1 MNTVMT
7 ALTFLLMNPLGASA
21 QGAFYGSCLQA
32 DALANTPIGKAGLAV
47 SYRFRAKPGGPL
59 QAIRPYLIWSFR
71 KQGYHAGT
79 GGLLKVELQ
88 ADDGSAAHLP
98 SGKALATVVQRMAIV
113 PTSDRFF
120 PQLYFDRAP
129 VLEAGR
135 LYHVVFTNTDP
146 DPDGNFV
153 SVNALFNKAAGTPQ
167 QPGLADTDWA
177 MLFRSKA
184 KPAWVPRNTPGE
196 HESFTPILEVDYAN
210 GQSQGMGY
218 LEFWMGAPRP
228 IAGAASVREVFTVTG
243 PARRVT
249 SAAVRVRLLE
259 GSAPL
264 QVSLEQGNGMVLT
277 TARGEGHALAPTPS
291 SSLGGCG
298 WVTFALPAEVQL
310 SPGKTY
316 RLVLTCSG
324 PGRYEAFPMRKG
336 SDKGFSDAT
345 LFGDG
350 HAEYNDGHGWVGWEQ
365 WGQRGLTNSDLQ
377 FYFVCAPMPV
387 AGAKAHGQGI
397 VDGRAARPR
406 GSSGGQGG
414 SHQTGSA
421 GALPLPDGGPGGG
434 SPPAPGHPPGQR
446 DAVRFDQ

>member
-1 MNTVMT
+1 MNHAAIILA
-7 ALTFLLMNPLGASA
+7 ALLLNTLGACA
-21 QGAFYGSCLQA
+21 QGVFYGSCIQA

-59 QAIRPYLIWSFR
+59 QAIRPYLIWSFK

-79 GGLLKVELQ
+79 GGMLKVELQ

-129 VLEAGR
+129 ILEAGK

-153 SVNALFNKAAGTPQ
+153 SVNALFNRAAGAPQ
-167 QPGLADTDWA
+167 QPGLPDTDWA

-184 KPAWVPRNTPGE
+184 KPAWVPRCTPGE

-218 LEFWMGAPRP
+218 IEFWMGAPKP
-228 IAGAASVREVFTVTG
+228 IAGAASVRELFTVTG

-249 SAAVRVRLLE
+249 SVAVRVRLLE
-259 GSAPL
+259 GGAPL
-264 QVSLEQGNGMVLT
+264 QVRLEGGDGQVLAT
-277 TARGEGHALAPTPS
+277 GKGDGLPPASPT

-298 WVTFALPAEVQL
+298 WVTCALPGDAQL

-316 RLVLTCSG
+316 RLVLTCPGSG
-324 PGRYEAFPMRKG
+324 KYEAFPMRKG
-336 SDKGFSDAT
+336 TDKGFSDAT

-350 HAEYNDGHGWVGWEQ
+350 HAEYNDGHGWAGWEQ
-365 WGQRGLTNSDLQ
+365 WGKRGLTNADLQ
-377 FYFVCAPMPV
+377 FYFVCAPIQAPEANRKPARRPMPDP
-387 AGAKAHGQGI
+387 KA
-397 VDGRAARPR
+397 
-406 GSSGGQGG
+406 GGQVIVK
-414 SHQTGSA
+414 S
-421 GALPLPDGGPGGG
+421 
-434 SPPAPGHPPGQR
+434 
-446 DAVRFDQ
+446 